1 MVPIFLSKYYEE
13 DTLIGQKLMSP
24 NEELRKC
31 CQWQQQWKPGRTQ
44 TKLSHIIP
52 HCLPA
57 WACQL
62 SLGIQST
69 CSCTPSDAGHW
80 LEGTQQSGFYGG
92 DPQQYQWSVQSQR
105 KCLQPEG
112 NYSKELKEALSVLM
126 LCPPV
131 FKFTP
136 GSSTLLGC
144 PRCTVIYRSDC
155 RYLPYSIHFSE
166 FMPFSSQENGQN
178 MKILEVHHFRTTQKW
193 LPTVNRCT
201 KHYTER
207 ASLQQLTSLPMQ

>member
-1 MVPIFLSKYYEE
+1 MKGLSRAVF
-13 DTLIGQKLMSP
+13 TAVIHS
-24 NEELRKC
+24 NTN
-31 CQWQQQWKPGRTQ
+31 GRCN
-44 TKLSHIIP
+44 LSGNACSLKEIIP
-52 HCLPA
+52 
-57 WACQL
+57 
-62 SLGIQST
+62 
-69 CSCTPSDAGHW
+69 
-80 LEGTQQSGFYGG
+80 
-92 DPQQYQWSVQSQR
+92 
-105 KCLQPEG
+105 
-112 NYSKELKEALSVLM
+112 ELKEALSVLM

-131 FKFTP
+131 FKFTA

-178 MKILEVHHFRTTQKW
+178 MKILEVHHFCTTQKW